1 MKELFINI
9 IFPLVMII
17 TCGKSLF
24 DDFYKPKRSD
34 EKIDESKWGLM
45 VYNKGHK
52 YILNPMLFL
61 IGVILLIRGIY
72 RMH

>member
-1 MKELFINI
+1 MI
-9 IFPLVMII
+9 IF
-17 TCGKSLF
+17 CGKSLF

-61 IGVILLIRGIY
+61 IGVILLVSGIY
-72 RMH
+72 RIH